1 MHNQIIYIPTER
13 YVYFDDNGTLLSV
26 TNSNN
31 EDGMCIKVELE
42 DVINLI
48 TGKEQFSQYQVIF
61 DTLKKNYILK
71 HIFNEEIIQLDVNS
85 SIYKIPNLKIERP
98 DLKIIQDIKNKEWV
112 FSLDVAIRD
121 NFLGKNLHLDKTL
134 YFNKTKYNDPH
145 QLEKTFTISIN
156 ELINNNTVKFAFDL
170 EIELDVGA
178 VSVYTTKRL
187 ETYYYE
193 VIQ

>member
-85 SIYKIPNLKIERP
+85 SIYKNTKF
-98 DLKIIQDIKNKEWV
+98 KN
-112 FSLDVAIRD
+112 R
-121 NFLGKNLHLDKTL
+121 KT
-134 YFNKTKYNDPH
+134 
-145 QLEKTFTISIN
+145 
-156 ELINNNTVKFAFDL
+156 
-170 EIELDVGA
+170 
-178 VSVYTTKRL
+178 
-187 ETYYYE
+187 
-193 VIQ
+193 

>member
-1 MHNQIIYIPTER
+1 M
-13 YVYFDDNGTLLSV
+13 
-26 TNSNN
+26 
-31 EDGMCIKVELE
+31 
-42 DVINLI
+42 
-48 TGKEQFSQYQVIF
+48 
-61 DTLKKNYILK
+61 
-71 HIFNEEIIQLDVNS
+71 
-85 SIYKIPNLKIERP
+85 
-98 DLKIIQDIKNKEWV
+98 
-112 FSLDVAIRD
+112 DVAIRD

>member
-42 DVINLI
+42 DVINLV

-134 YFNKTKYNDPH
+134 YFNITKYNDPH

-156 ELINNNTVKFAFDL
+156 ELINNDTVKFAFDL
-170 EIELDVGA
+170 EIELDVSA